1 MNVNVPKL
9 IVPVLSFFLV
19 VTSIF
24 TGGCHSQNGTGLEA
38 QTLEPVSLEEAYTL
52 IVDNLGN
59 QGFVIIDVRT
69 PEEYAGGHIEKAVNL
84 DFSSETFADEL
95 NELDKDSIYLIY
107 SQTDRLGGK
116 ALTAMAELGFREV
129 YNLRGGLD
137 GWEEVKLPT
146 VK

>member
-9 IVPVLSFFLV
+9 VVPALSFFLV

-24 TGGCHSQNGTGLEA
+24 TGGCSSRDSAGLEA
-38 QTLEPVSLEEAYTL
+38 QILEDVSLEEAYIL

-59 QGFVIIDVRT
+59 QDFVIFDVRT
-69 PEEYAGGHIEKAVNL
+69 PEEYAGGHIEKAINL
-84 DFSSETFADEL
+84 DYSSETFADEL
-95 NELDKDSIYLIY
+95 NELDKDSIYLVY

-116 ALTAMAELGFREV
+116 ALAVMAELGFREV
-129 YNLRGGLD
+129 YNLRGGIE